1 MVEGRR
7 GVALQLIGLLSMT
20 WHKLALGKEMGDT
33 FWVAERVKRFTGRL
47 SVDAASKLGRFSSV
61 F

>member
-33 FWVAERVKRFTGRL
+33 FWVMERVKRFIGCL
-47 SVDAASKLGRFSSV
+47 FVDTASKVGGYSSV
-61 F
+61 C